1 MHIFGSYWAYFSGCQ
16 ALRNKR
22 WARLSPRTSRPS
34 PGRFELRI
42 AVVSP
47 FLDRQHGTERCIVEQ
62 IEYFLR
68 QPGCE
73 IHIYSQSIQDIDV
86 VRFGRST
93 ASPPVPGKAI
103 WHRIPNLPGPHLL
116 NFLWWYFANQA
127 LRWYQQKFRGLRFD
141 LVFSPGIN
149 CRDADAIV
157 VHIVFH
163 EFFRLVHGDL
173 RLRDAPLSR
182 WPILIHRILYY
193 RLIMALVNRIYRN
206 PRVNLAAVSRLTAGE
221 LTRHFARPNVAI
233 IPNAVDLARFN
244 PPERL
249 RRRDQARKL
258 LQLSENEFALLLVG
272 NDWKKKGLAALL
284 NSIAAI
290 EHIPLRLLVV
300 GRDDSAPFLDQVQR
314 LHLTGRVLFLEPSSD
329 IMQFY
334 AAVDLYAGPSLHD
347 SFALPP
353 IEAMACG
360 LPVITSVTNGG
371 SHIIT
376 EGLDGFV
383 LNNPR
388 DALALAQ
395 LVARLYAQPG
405 LRRSVGENAAQT
417 VKSYTWQRNAE
428 ETFAFLVEAHH

>member
-16 ALRNKR
+16 VLRSKR

-47 FLDRQHGTERCIVEQ
+47 FLDPQPGTERCIVEQ

-73 IHIYSQSIQDIDV
+73 IHIYSQSIQDLHV
-86 VRFGRST
+86 VRFERS
-93 ASPPVPGKAI
+93 PVPPSASGKAV
-103 WHRIPNLPGPHLL
+103 WHRIPTLPGPHLL

-127 LRWYQQKFRGLRFD
+127 IRWYQQKFRGLRFD

-193 RLIMALVNRIYRN
+193 RLIMALENRIYRN
-206 PRVNLAAVSRLTAGE
+206 PRFNLAAVSRLTAEE
-221 LTRHFARPNVAI
+221 LTPHFAPAGVSLLPN
-233 IPNAVDLARFN
+233 PVDLARFN

-249 RRRDQARKL
+249 RR
-258 LQLSENEFALLLVG
+258 
-272 NDWKKKGLAALL
+272 
-284 NSIAAI
+284 
-290 EHIPLRLLVV
+290 P
-300 GRDDSAPFLDQVQR
+300 APAPQ
-314 LHLTGRVLFLEPSSD
+314 
-329 IMQFY
+329 
-334 AAVDLYAGPSLHD
+334 
-347 SFALPP
+347 
-353 IEAMACG
+353 
-360 LPVITSVTNGG
+360 
-371 SHIIT
+371 
-376 EGLDGFV
+376 
-383 LNNPR
+383 
-388 DALALAQ
+388 LAQ
-395 LVARLYAQPG
+395 PSTNVFSFPPA
-405 LRRSVGENAAQT
+405 
-417 VKSYTWQRNAE
+417 
-428 ETFAFLVEAHH
+428 

>member
-16 ALRNKR
+16 VLRSKR

-73 IHIYSQSIQDIDV
+73 IHIYSQSIQDLDV
-86 VRFGRST
+86 VRFERS
-93 ASPPVPGKAI
+93 PVPPSASGKAV
-103 WHRIPNLPGPHLL
+103 WHRIPALPGPHLL
-116 NFLWWYFANQA
+116 NFFWWYFANQA

-173 RLRDAPLSR
+173 RLRDAPL
-182 WPILIHRILYY
+182 
-193 RLIMALVNRIYRN
+193 
-206 PRVNLAAVSRLTAGE
+206 
-221 LTRHFARPNVAI
+221 HFARPDVAI

-249 RRRDQARKL
+249 RRRDQGRKL

-272 NDWKKKGLAALL
+272 NDWKKKGLATLL
-284 NSIAAI
+284 TSIAAI
-290 EHIPLRLLVV
+290 QHLPLRLLIV
-300 GRDDSAPFLDQVQR
+300 GRDDRAPFLEQIQH
-314 LHLTGRVLFLEPSSD
+314 LHLEGRVFFLDPSSD
-329 IMQFY
+329 IMHFY
-334 AAVDLYAGPSLHD
+334 SAADVYTSPSLHD

-371 SHIIT
+371 SQIIT
-376 EGLDGFV
+376 EGFDGFV
-383 LNNPR
+383 LS
-388 DALALAQ
+388 DAQDSVALSRLISQ
-395 LVARLYAQPG
+395 LYEQPE
-405 LRRSVGENAAQT
+405 LRRSVGENAART
-417 VKSYTWQRNAE
+417 AKSYSWERNAS
-428 ETFAFLVEAHH
+428 ETWEFLAKAATSSHTL